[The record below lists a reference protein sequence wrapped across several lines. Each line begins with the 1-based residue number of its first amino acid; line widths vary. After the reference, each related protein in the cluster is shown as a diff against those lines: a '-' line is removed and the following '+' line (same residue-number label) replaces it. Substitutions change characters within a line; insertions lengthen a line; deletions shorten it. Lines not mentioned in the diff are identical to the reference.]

1 MPGDATIQ
9 RLLCFIGKC
18 ALCYKKSLAFLL
30 WLRFR
35 LFLLAHPYRIWAD
48 SGLCKNE
55 MVLIG

>member
-1 MPGDATIQ
+1 MQQYKDFCV
-9 RLLCFIGKC
+9 LLEGV
-18 ALCYKKSLAFLL
+18 LYTTRKSLAFLL

-48 SGLCKNE
+48 SGLYKKE